1 MNFLLS
7 LTDNWQL
14 MAHKENKIMKRR
26 LASAYLSTLV
36 SISLV
41 LLLVGIAALLLI
53 NSRNVSDYFKKNM
66 RMSVMY
72 KPEVTE
78 QQALLHQKELDAL
91 AFVATSEFISR
102 ERGEQEMKAML
113 GQDFLSVFESSP
125 VPVSTEITLS
135 PDYVRADSLEL
146 VTGVIGQSPIVEEV
160 VFQKTLIDAL
170 NTNLG
175 RISAI
180 LLVAIVLLLFVSSV
194 LIGNTIRLN
203 VYDKRFTVHTM
214 KLVGATKGFIR
225 KPFLI
230 KSAFMGLFA
239 SIIAIIMLLALLFL
253 LKRELPQL
261 FELFTPGMLL
271 VVMGVVIAAGILI
284 CVVSTY
290 FLVGKMVSLDKSE
303 LYY

>member
-113 GQDFLSVFESSP
+113 GEDFLSVFESSP

-135 PDYVRADSLEL
+135 PNYVRADSLEL

-290 FLVGKMVSLDKSE
+290 FLVGKMISLDKSE

>member
-1 MNFLLS
+1 
-7 LTDNWQL
+7 

-113 GQDFLSVFESSP
+113 GEDFLSVFESSP

-135 PDYVRADSLEL
+135 PNYVRADSLEL

-290 FLVGKMVSLDKSE
+290 LLVGKMVSLDKSE

>member
-1 MNFLLS
+1 
-7 LTDNWQL
+7 
-14 MAHKENKIMKRR
+14 MKRR

-113 GQDFLSVFESSP
+113 GEDFLSVFESSP

-135 PDYVRADSLEL
+135 PNYVRADSLEL

-290 FLVGKMVSLDKSE
+290 LLVGKMVSLDKSE